1 MTGDSQLPLPAFEG
15 ALSHSSWAA
24 QVHTSREDDC

>member
-1 MTGDSQLPLPAFEG
+1 MTDDSQLPLPAFEG

-24 QVHTSREDDC
+24 QVHTSKEDDC